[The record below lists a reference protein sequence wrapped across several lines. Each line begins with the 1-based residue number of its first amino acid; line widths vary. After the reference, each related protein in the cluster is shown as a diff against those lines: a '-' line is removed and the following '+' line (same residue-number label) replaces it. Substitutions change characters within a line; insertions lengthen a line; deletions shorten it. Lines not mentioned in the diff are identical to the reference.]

1 MRTTGIIIPFR
12 ALYLSQGIAELCA
25 GLKVGDEPGFILL
38 ALRLVLHQKPEQK
51 IQRFTYASFCLHYFC
66 KKNGYRT
73 FFVNK
78 NHVSMLILCLCAFRL
93 SLTHSVCPT
102 ETFFLLATKIQCT
115 CLNFLHI
122 SYC

>member
-93 SLTHSVCPT
+93 SLTYSVSPGVTLIFIVKRFYPT
-102 ETFFLLATKIQCT
+102 SRLRKLKI
-115 CLNFLHI
+115 
-122 SYC
+122 